1 MGQNLKIFIIFS
13 LCPNGYKSQV
23 RGTWQQNAQ
32 ELEDFGELKLPVL
45 IVLKCEI
52 EKKANSF
59 ADKDLIDFYGRN
71 LGDIRYFKIKDK
83 EALLNW
89 DKYNDRFKD
98 WSEITEI
105 GNKYI
110 KFYTYGGTGLG
121 SVLRL
126 YETVIDRETGK
137 MAFYHEGEIRN
148 SRPLLNCSKIDL
160 EDLPIEEVEQKF

>member
-1 MGQNLKIFIIFS
+1 MKNLIRIIILILIS
-13 LCPNGYKSQV
+13 SNVQAREL
-23 RGTWQQNAQ
+23 
-32 ELEDFGELKLPVL
+32 ELEDFGELQLPVL
-45 IVLKCEI
+45 ILLKCEI
-52 EKKANSF
+52 EKKTGSF

-98 WSEITEI
+98 WSEITEL

-121 SVLRL
+121 SDPALVTFFE

-137 MAFYHEGEIRN
+137 MAFFYDGKITN
-148 SRPLLNCSKIDL
+148 TDPLLNCSKIDL
-160 EDLPIEEVEQKF
+160 EDLPVEEVEQKF

>member
-1 MGQNLKIFIIFS
+1 MRNLIRIIILIFISSNVHAAQQLTLPTLIF
-13 LCPNGYKSQV
+13 
-23 RGTWQQNAQ
+23 
-32 ELEDFGELKLPVL
+32 
-45 IVLKCEI
+45 LKCEI
-52 EKKANSF
+52 EKKGKSF
-59 ADKDLIDFYGRN
+59 TDKDLIDFYGRN

-121 SVLRL
+121 SDPSLVTFKEF
-126 YETVIDRETGK
+126 ETVIDRETGK
-137 MAFYHEGEIRN
+137 MA
-148 SRPLLNCSKIDL
+148 SL
-160 EDLPIEEVEQKF
+160 EKVVEQL

>member
-1 MGQNLKIFIIFS
+1 MKNLIRIIILIFISSNVHAAQQLTLPTLIF
-13 LCPNGYKSQV
+13 
-23 RGTWQQNAQ
+23 
-32 ELEDFGELKLPVL
+32 
-45 IVLKCEI
+45 LKCEI
-52 EKKANSF
+52 EKKGKSF
-59 ADKDLIDFYGRN
+59 TDKDLIDFYGRN

-121 SVLRL
+121 SDPALVTFFE

-137 MAFYHEGEIRN
+137 MAFFYNGKIAITG
-148 SRPLLNCSKIDL
+148 PLLNCSEIKVK
-160 EDLPIEEVEQKF
+160 DLPIEEVEQKF

>member
-1 MGQNLKIFIIFS
+1 MRNLIRIIILIFISSNVHAAQQLTLPTLPTLIF
-13 LCPNGYKSQV
+13 
-23 RGTWQQNAQ
+23 
-32 ELEDFGELKLPVL
+32 
-45 IVLKCEI
+45 LKCEI
-52 EKKANSF
+52 EKKGKSF
-59 ADKDLIDFYGRN
+59 TDKDLIDFYGRN

-98 WSEITEI
+98 WSEITEL

-121 SVLRL
+121 SDPSLVTFFE

-137 MAFYHEGEIRN
+137 MAFFYDGKIIN
-148 SRPLLNCSKIDL
+148 TDPLLNCSKINL
-160 EDLPIEEVEQKF
+160 EDLPVEEVERKF

>member
-1 MGQNLKIFIIFS
+1 MKNLIRIIILIFIS
-13 LCPNGYKSQV
+13 SNAH
-23 RGTWQQNAQ
+23 AQ
-32 ELEDFGELKLPVL
+32 ELTLPTL
-45 IVLKCEI
+45 IFLKCEI
-52 EKKANSF
+52 EKKGKSF
-59 ADKDLIDFYGRN
+59 TDKDLIDFYGRN
-71 LGDIRYFKIKDK
+71 LGDIRYFKINDK

-98 WSEITEI
+98 WSEITEL

-121 SVLRL
+121 SDPALVTFFE

-148 SRPLLNCSKIDL
+148 SKPLLNCSKIDL
-160 EDLPIEEVEQKF
+160 EDLPVEVVEQKF

>member
-1 MGQNLKIFIIFS
+1 MKNLIRIIILIFIS
-13 LCPNGYKSQV
+13 SNV
-23 RGTWQQNAQ
+23 HAQ
-32 ELEDFGELKLPVL
+32 ELKLPVL

-52 EKKANSF
+52 EKKRGSF
-59 ADKDLIDFYGRN
+59 GDKDLIDFYGKN

-83 EALLNW
+83 ETLLNW

-121 SVLRL
+121 SDPALVTFFE

-137 MAFYHEGEIRN
+137 MAFFYYGEISN
-148 SRPLLNCSKIDL
+148 SDPLLNCSEIAH
-160 EDLPIEEVEQKF
+160 EDLPIEVIEKKF

>member
-1 MGQNLKIFIIFS
+1 MRNLIRIIILIFIS
-13 LCPNGYKSQV
+13 SNV
-23 RGTWQQNAQ
+23 HAQ
-32 ELEDFGELKLPVL
+32 ELTLPTL
-45 IVLKCEI
+45 IFLKCEI
-52 EKKANSF
+52 EKKGKSF
-59 ADKDLIDFYGRN
+59 TDKDLIDFYGRN

-121 SVLRL
+121 SDPSLVTFKEH
-126 YETVIDRETGK
+126 ETVIDRETGK
-137 MAFYHEGEIRN
+137 MAFFYNGKIAITG
-148 SRPLLNCSKIDL
+148 PLLNCSEIAHD
-160 EDLPIEEVEQKF
+160 DLPFDEVGQKF